1 MLMLITYYVC
11 IYIIKRVIK
20 YMGTAGYSHGSVK
33 LKQLSQLWS
42 GEALLILFFSMILL
56 QTCEKKIACRRKR
69 KERESSLHSQ
79 GSWGWVLYYA
89 DSVFA
94 DQTERTQQYVVS
106 MSLIGSRECALSSFI
121 LLYVFFFG
129 IFVLCTS
136 NQHSEGDECEWQWK
150 GNEGDEGDQKMSIV
164 GNM

>member
-42 GEALLILFFSMILL
+42 GEALLTLFFSAWYCYKHVKKDCM
-56 QTCEKKIACRRKR
+56 QAKEKRKR
-69 KERESSLHSQ
+69 EFTAWPGKLRL
-79 GSWGWVLYYA
+79 GA
-89 DSVFA
+89 
-94 DQTERTQQYVVS
+94 
-106 MSLIGSRECALSSFI
+106 I
-121 LLYVFFFG
+121 LRWQCICWPNGAYPAICGLYVSDREPRVRIIIIHIIVCFFG
-129 IFVLCTS
+129 VLFFYAS

-150 GNEGDEGDQKMSIV
+150 GNEGDEGDQKDVHSW
-164 GNM
+164 

>member
-42 GEALLILFFSMILL
+42 GEALLTLFFQHDIVTNMW
-56 QTCEKKIACRRKR
+56 KKIACRRKR
-69 KERESSLHSQ
+69 KERESSLHGQ

-106 MSLIGSRECALSSFI
+106 MSLIGSREYALSSFI
-121 LLYVFFFG
+121 LLYVFFWGF
-129 IFVLCTS
+129 IFFLLS

-150 GNEGDEGDQKMSIV
+150 GNEGDEGDQKDVHSW
-164 GNM
+164 